1 MPKPIIKWEA
11 KCQKQAFKK
20 SYIISRNLQLAI
32 YKTDSDELQ
41 YLFCLPPIYTE
52 EQKGQKNQR
61 GIRIQMAF
69 PS

>member
-20 SYIISRNLQLAI
+20 NYIISRNLQLAI

-41 YLFCLPPIYTE
+41 
-52 EQKGQKNQR
+52 
-61 GIRIQMAF
+61 
-69 PS
+69 